1 VQRDLA
7 VVVDQSVP
15 AQTLLDVMLGQ
26 HQPFVRK
33 IELFDEF
40 RPQKESGS
48 MALHEKS
55 LAFRVTLVNDQDT
68 LQDKEVET
76 CITALLD
83 ALKKQCKAR
92 LR

>member
-1 VQRDLA
+1 MLAQR
-7 VVVDQSVP
+7 
-15 AQTLLDVMLGQ
+15 
-26 HQPFVRK
+26 QPFVRK
-33 IELFDEF
+33 IELFYEF

-68 LQDKEVET
+68 LQDKEVEA
-76 CITALLD
+76 CMAALLN
-83 ALKKQCKAR
+83 ALKNQCNAR